1 VPRLQHRASL
11 TRPVLALLLAAAAL
25 AAGCGSPD
33 PPPPKPSGDLD
44 AAGFEDLPRNDRSIP
59 EPDGFNYVVA
69 YRGHL
74 IVREQSGLEPKLQPV
89 VKRLQTIIDS
99 RR

>member
-1 VPRLQHRASL
+1 MPRLQHRTRL
-11 TRPVLALLLAAAAL
+11 TRHGLGVLLA
-25 AAGCGSPD
+25 
-33 PPPPKPSGDLD
+33 D
-44 AAGFEDLPRNDRSIP
+44 AACFDDLPRNDRSIP

-74 IVREQSGLEPKLQPV
+74 IVREQSGLEPDLRPA
-89 VKRLQTIIDS
+89 VKHLQTIIDS

>member
-11 TRPVLALLLAAAAL
+11 TRPVLA
-25 AAGCGSPD
+25 
-33 PPPPKPSGDLD
+33 
-44 AAGFEDLPRNDRSIP
+44 RNDRSIP